1 MSSMKEKQFEG
12 EMRRGAYGSWKEGR
26 EQSRCALN
34 RTLAAWGHNREER
47 KGRDR
52 KTRRVWG

>member
-1 MSSMKEKQFEG
+1 MKEKQFEG
-12 EMRRGAYGSWKEGR
+12 EMRRGAYGSWREGR
-26 EQSRCALN
+26 KQSRCAMNRN

-47 KGRDR
+47 KGKDR